1 MQRTPR
7 NKQGKQP
14 LRPKRGPDGR
24 WLAPPPDPEPPD
36 KQGAE
41 KVAHLH
47 KVTDDMPVTGGGL
60 VIGRPTPSPR
70 PPSPIVSTQ
79 IVVRPATDNDEEVV
93 RRARPPSAVVATYRP
108 SSRERPPTRK
118 RVRLLKL
125 TDEEAG
131 PPAPTSRHHMRY
143 GPSPESEQQD
153 SVLGNPIAQVT
164 AQDAFHR
171 NTQLHSVTSF
181 TPPVSTPKFSRNTQS
196 IQRVMRGH
204 AERVEARAQSAYEQN
219 RAALDHITKSMDSV
233 RSAFTEAKR
242 TRDRFHNL
250 LSVSSQSRQNARRRT
265 EADAPSRHLRS
276 QVLDSEERRDV
287 RPSVV
292 SAWRLRS
299 GMYPASSS
307 RRVEGENV
315 SMDLVTRVS
324 TTQFTALDARRMRL
338 REWVTEQ
345 RLITLQRLAR
355 EECDPVRQR
364 GASPVARADST
375 LARHSTAPP
384 APKRTAGEL
393 VDWLDPPPFSRPL
406 ARDSLPHQQPS
417 TTRRM
422 ASDAPGE
429 SPWESSL
436 SSASVQTARSPRT
449 SQTPRHKG
457 LPRSPSRDGSRVP
470 EYLRSHRA
478 PTFEPVTP
486 GEGPTPAHSH
496 NLQLPWLGRMERG
509 LQKIPLLARCPS
521 QVRMHHARDCPPENR
536 KAARGYAMRIV
547 EEDTPAPVNDSDSEY
562 HSAESTPDDRN
573 AQSPEHDSP
582 SSDDECGDHPE
593 GEKYNTD
600 EVYVHTF
607 SSSDNSE
614 PVYSRAPRI
623 IATSVLNTVE
633 SRAAKAAKPLLLK
646 VPNVERNQARY
657 KIGKGPQPQRDNQLQ
672 HCVEVLVPM
681 KGLPARVLLDVESNT
696 NTLSP
701 KFAAV
706 AKVWAIELHE
716 QMTFQLAV
724 TGSGSKVNHSTW
736 VPMEFGPVKA
746 FTYFDIANTD
756 GYDVILGT
764 PFLLE
769 YGASPIYDDNGWAM
783 RNGKCIHS
791 PFQPP
796 STSKSSQSFQNSC
809 D

>member
-1 MQRTPR
+1 MQRAPR

-24 WLAPPPDPEPPD
+24 WFAPPPDPEPPD
-36 KQGAE
+36 KRGAE

-47 KVTDDMPVTGGGL
+47 KVTDDMSVTAGGL

-93 RRARPPSAVVATYRP
+93 RARPPSAVVATSQP

-131 PPAPTSRHHMRY
+131 PPAPTSRQCMRY
-143 GPSPESEQQD
+143 DRSPESEQQD
-153 SVLGNPIAQVT
+153 SVLGNPIAQVM

-171 NTQLHSVTSF
+171 NTQLHSVMSF
-181 TPPVSTPKFSRNTQS
+181 TSPVSTPKFSRNTQS
-196 IQRVMRGH
+196 IQWVMREH
-204 AERVEARAQSAYEQN
+204 TEQVEAHAQSAYEQN
-219 RAALDHITKSMDSV
+219 HAALDLITKSMDSV

-242 TRDRFHNL
+242 ARDRFHNL
-250 LSVSSQSRQNARRRT
+250 LSVLSRSRQNAQRRA

-307 RRVEGENV
+307 RHVEGENV

-345 RLITLQRLAR
+345 RSITLQRLVR

-364 GASPVARADST
+364 GALPVARADSI

-393 VDWLDPPPFSRPL
+393 VGWLDPPPFSRPL

-436 SSASVQTARSPRT
+436 SYASVQTARSPQT
-449 SQTPRHKG
+449 SQTPRRKG

-496 NLQLPWLGRMERG
+496 NLPHLSPESRSIRQSKTASCKRHETSILLRAAGFSQGGDHAVWRG
-509 LQKIPLLARCPS
+509 LA
-521 QVRMHHARDCPPENR
+521 
-536 KAARGYAMRIV
+536 G
-547 EEDTPAPVNDSDSEY
+547 
-562 HSAESTPDDRN
+562 
-573 AQSPEHDSP
+573 
-582 SSDDECGDHPE
+582 
-593 GEKYNTD
+593 
-600 EVYVHTF
+600 
-607 SSSDNSE
+607 
-614 PVYSRAPRI
+614 
-623 IATSVLNTVE
+623 
-633 SRAAKAAKPLLLK
+633 
-646 VPNVERNQARY
+646 
-657 KIGKGPQPQRDNQLQ
+657 
-672 HCVEVLVPM
+672 
-681 KGLPARVLLDVESNT
+681 
-696 NTLSP
+696 
-701 KFAAV
+701 
-706 AKVWAIELHE
+706 
-716 QMTFQLAV
+716 
-724 TGSGSKVNHSTW
+724 
-736 VPMEFGPVKA
+736 
-746 FTYFDIANTD
+746 
-756 GYDVILGT
+756 
-764 PFLLE
+764 
-769 YGASPIYDDNGWAM
+769 
-783 RNGKCIHS
+783 
-791 PFQPP
+791 
-796 STSKSSQSFQNSC
+796 
-809 D
+809 